1 MLVKVLLALTVIMIT
16 ARIVGS
22 LFSRINQPAVIGEV
36 VGGILLGPSL
46 LGRIAPET
54 AAVLL
59 PAETAPVL
67 NVISQLGV
75 ILYMFLVGL
84 ELDLGVLRTRLS
96 TTVVI
101 SQASIVVPFALGAAL
116 ALVLFES
123 LSPGGVTFSS
133 FVLFFGVSMSI
144 TAFPVLARILGD
156 RGLQKTPMGTLALTC
171 AAINDAIAW
180 CLLAFVVG
188 VMQATP
194 MAAIRT
200 VGLTFVYIAVMLTMG
215 RTLVVR
221 AVTRLDRSAHIG
233 EQTLAF
239 VLVAVLL
246 SAVATEFIGI
256 HAIFGAFL
264 LGAIIPHH
272 SRVSK
277 LAHERLAD
285 IVRVLFLPAF
295 FAFTGLR
302 TEIGLLEGVQDWLLC
317 GVIIIVAIVGKFG
330 GTTVAA
336 RLMGLD
342 WRDSAALG
350 ILMNTRGLVELI
362 VLNIGLDLGVV
373 TPRLF
378 TMLVIMALVTTM
390 ATSPILMWLLRDRP
404 WRVISSS
411 SAQPI
416 IR

>member
-16 ARIVGS
+16 ARIVGW
-22 LFSRINQPAVIGEV
+22 LFARINQPAVIGEV

-46 LGRIAPET
+46 LGRLFPE
-54 AAVLL
+54 AAAFLL
-59 PAETAPVL
+59 PPDAAPFL
-67 NVISQLGV
+67 GVIAQIGV
-75 ILYMFLVGL
+75 ILYMFLIGL

-96 TTVVI
+96 MTIVI
-101 SQASIVVPFALGAAL
+101 SAASIVVPFALGGGL
-116 ALVLFES
+116 AFGLFES
-123 LSPGGVTFSS
+123 LAPAGVPFSS
-133 FVLFFGVSMSI
+133 FLLFIGVSMSI

-180 CLLAFVVG
+180 CLLALVVG

-194 MAAIRT
+194 AAAIRT
-200 VGLTFVYIAVMLTMG
+200 VVLTFLYIAMMLTAG
-215 RTLVVR
+215 RAIVVR
-221 AVTRLDRSAHIG
+221 AVARLDRSARIG
-233 EQTLAF
+233 EQSLAL

-272 SRVSK
+272 SKVSA

-285 IVRVLFLPAF
+285 IVRVMFLPAF

-302 TEIGLLEGVQDWLLC
+302 TEIGLMQTAEDWLLC
-317 GVIIIVAIVGKFG
+317 GVIIVVATVGKFG
-330 GTTVAA
+330 GTTLAA
-336 RLMGLD
+336 KITGLD

-362 VLNIGLDLGVV
+362 VLNIGLDLGVI

-390 ATSPILMWLLRDRP
+390 ATSPILMALLKARP
-404 WRVISSS
+404 WKELNSTT
-411 SAQPI
+411 AA
-416 IR
+416 

>member
-16 ARIVGS
+16 ARIVGW
-22 LFSRINQPAVIGEV
+22 LFARINQPAVIGEV

-46 LGRIAPET
+46 LGRLFPE
-54 AAVLL
+54 AAAFLL
-59 PAETAPVL
+59 PPDAAPFL
-67 NVISQLGV
+67 GVIAQIGV
-75 ILYMFLVGL
+75 ILYMFLIGL
-84 ELDLGVLRTRLS
+84 ELDLGVLRARLS
-96 TTVVI
+96 MTIVI
-101 SQASIVVPFALGAAL
+101 SAASIVVPFALGGGL
-116 ALVLFES
+116 AFGLFES
-123 LSPGGVTFSS
+123 LAPAGVPFSS
-133 FVLFFGVSMSI
+133 FLLFIGVSMSI

-180 CLLAFVVG
+180 CLLALVVG

-194 MAAIRT
+194 AAAIRT
-200 VGLTFVYIAVMLTMG
+200 VVLTFLYIAMMLTAG
-215 RTLVVR
+215 RAIVVR
-221 AVTRLDRSAHIG
+221 AVARLDRSARIG
-233 EQTLAF
+233 EQSLAL

-272 SRVSK
+272 SKVSA

-285 IVRVLFLPAF
+285 IVRVMFLPAF

-302 TEIGLLEGVQDWLLC
+302 TEIGLMQTAEDWLLC
-317 GVIIIVAIVGKFG
+317 GVIIVVATVGKFG
-330 GTTVAA
+330 GTTLAA
-336 RLMGLD
+336 KITGLD

-362 VLNIGLDLGVV
+362 VLNIGLDLGVI

-378 TMLVIMALVTTM
+378 TMLVIMALATTM
-390 ATSPILMWLLRDRP
+390 ATTPILMALLKARP
-404 WRVISSS
+404 WKELNSTT
-411 SAQPI
+411 AA
-416 IR
+416 